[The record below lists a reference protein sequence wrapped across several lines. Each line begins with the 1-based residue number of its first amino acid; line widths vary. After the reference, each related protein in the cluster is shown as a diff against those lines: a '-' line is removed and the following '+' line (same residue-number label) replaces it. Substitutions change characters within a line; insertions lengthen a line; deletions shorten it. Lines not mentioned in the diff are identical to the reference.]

1 MRLVKVRKARNPS
14 LGIEALNLYSLLQP
28 ANRAES
34 VLGDDRDRAAFLNLV
49 GQGIAEALSDQ
60 RRIHGRWTQDLF
72 EAVTVS
78 LDSIR
83 LIKEEDSGSFFF
95 DHSRTPLHLPDFRVV
110 LDDSRQLLVEVKNVA
125 PSGIKRKQK
134 LRASQVEAA
143 QEYAR
148 LTGAELYLAHFW
160 AFSSRWTLV
169 NSSVLADEGEFRTL
183 TPATAFKE
191 NEMALLGD
199 FYIGTQSLEF
209 VLSFVA
215 DPDEPQRVVTEA
227 DGTESVHLRIDH
239 DEIYSEG
246 VLLTNDVERRTASTF
261 MMFSGLDMQERVT
274 RNEDGTVRSFDY
286 VFVPFGEGATAH
298 LAPISGIFSVRYIL
312 ATKAE
317 DGSITKIR
325 HDPDANLARLIPDE
339 YWFAPQHT
347 LIMQKFVQQPL
358 SSANDPRHPVG

>member
-1 MRLVKVRKARNPS
+1 MKVRKARSPS
-14 LGIEALNLYSLLQP
+14 PGIEVLNLYSLLQSP
-28 ANRAES
+28 NRAES

-49 GQGIAEALSDQ
+49 EQGIAESLKDQ

-72 EAVTVS
+72 EAVAVS

-95 DHSRTPLHLPDFRVV
+95 DHSRAALHLPDFRIV

-125 PSGIKRKQK
+125 PSGIKRKQR
-134 LRASQVEAA
+134 LRATQVGAA

-169 NSSVLADEGEFRTL
+169 NSAVLSGEGEFKSL

-215 DPDEPQRVVTEA
+215 DPDKPQRVITEA
-227 DGTESVHLRIDH
+227 DGTESVYLTIDH

-246 VLLTNDVERRTASTF
+246 VLLTNEVERRVAGTF
-261 MMFSGLDMQERVT
+261 MMYSGLDMQERVT
-274 RNEDGTVRSFDY
+274 RNEDGTVKSYDY
-286 VFVPFGEGATAH
+286 VFFPFGEGATAH
-298 LAPISGIFSVRYIL
+298 LAPISGILSVRYIL

-325 HDPDANLARLIPDE
+325 HDPDANLGRLFPDD
-339 YWFAPQHT
+339 YWAAPQHT
-347 LIMQKFVQQPL
+347 LIMQKFIQWPL
-358 SSANDPRHPVG
+358 SSASVAEDTLGR